1 MQPVNMEMQDP
12 DDQSVFGSFQ
22 PPPITEYSVWSL
34 LLVCFQS
41 ERLIIKGGKVVN
53 DDHSFYADIY
63 VEDGTIK

>member
-1 MQPVNMEMQDP
+1 MIPG
-12 DDQSVFGSFQ
+12 DQSVFDPFQ
-22 PPPITEYSVWSL
+22 PPPIIEYSVLCTL
-34 LLVCFQS
+34 LSVCFQS